1 MTIVGGNILKQLTL
15 TLEPKIEALF
25 HRVEIE
31 LKKLL
36 GKKLKK
42 VILFGSYSRGDYDG
56 ESDVD
61 MIALVDEPQPDERYE
76 PKLLDIITDLSLEF
90 GILVSLF
97 LENEKEYEEIKSV
110 EPLMKK
116 IEKEGIEIYA
126 A

>member
-1 MTIVGGNILKQLTL
+1 LKQSTL
-15 TLEPKIEALF
+15 TVEPKIEELF
-25 HRVEIE
+25 QRVERE

-36 GKKLKK
+36 GEKLKK

-76 PKLLDIITDLSLEF
+76 TKLVDIITDLSIEF
-90 GILVSLF
+90 GVLVSLF
-97 LENEKEYEEIKSV
+97 LENEKEYEETKNV
-110 EPLMKK
+110 EPLLKT